1 MIFCELVLAKE
12 ENFINQ
18 SPFKIGIFDQ
28 ALKLQY
34 NTLPAALIKTKTAAL
49 IKTKTYFFIS
59 LTIKESIKDLISDF
73 EGHFSQPKIS

>member
-1 MIFCELVLAKE
+1 MMFCELVLAKE
-12 ENFINQ
+12 ENFISQ
-18 SPFKIGIFDQ
+18 GLFKIGIFDQ

-34 NTLPAALIKTKTAAL
+34 NTLPAAL